1 MSAEKDKMETK
12 CSILFNETNVLKEK
26 LTTLSA
32 EKEKFLAESSA
43 SKRALE
49 ENINT
54 LKREKAARL

>member
-1 MSAEKDKMETK
+1 METK
-12 CSILFNETNVLKEK
+12 CSILFNETNVMKEK

>member
-1 MSAEKDKMETK
+1 MSTEKDKMETK